1 MKLPAL
7 CYGLYRDV
15 KKRTSKMVTQMLK
28 GNDWI
33 ALVEAEGFLDT
44 ETTPGLIV
52 MEGPSP
58 LLGGEPHFQAWLLLR
73 AFRDRALDRN
83 VPEEVLEAVFQ
94 QALTRP
100 WSTLGL
106 VGHPNHCWFYPR
118 RRFRPFLAAV
128 REYWD
133 IFESAG
139 QRYTYGIQEPLEL
152 WKAPNSIQYVLGNLG
167 LDNDEVMNLPPG
179 GVDELITRT
188 EQHLH

>member
-1 MKLPAL
+1 MKLPRL
-7 CYGLYRDV
+7 FYGLYRDV
-15 KKRTSKMVTQMLK
+15 KKRTSKMVTK
-28 GNDWI
+28 IRRGNDWL
-33 ALVEAEGFLDT
+33 ALIEAEGFLDT

-58 LLGGEPHFQAWLLLR
+58 LLGGEPHFQTWLMWSQLL
-73 AFRDRALDRN
+73 DKESMHSDLC
-83 VPEEVLEAVFQ
+83 EQVFQ

-106 VGHPNHCWFYPR
+106 TAHINQWWFIPR

-152 WKAPNSIQYVLGNLG
+152 WKVPNSIQYVLGNLG
-167 LDNDEVMNLPPG
+167 LDNDEVMHLPPG